1 MSAQKPYLISN
12 LRTGLERDIE
22 PWILPE
28 DAFPDLEDCYMFRGR
43 IPRRKGFVQLG
54 RLITTVGAVNTF
66 NNLPVMG
73 LRTLETGT
81 INQEILIAFDTTK
94 ANKYSNF
101 TSSFVDITF
110 NQPANTA
117 PFSWTGSDSDFFWT
131 TNYQDA
137 FWATNNNAG
146 FQANPIVTDPTKGD
160 GLRFYDQVQWFNF
173 LPRIDAIG
181 TTFLMG
187 ALLIVSYRN
196 RLVMLNTLEGTA
208 FGNQVNFPQRARWSQ
223 NGTPFINSVP
233 AGYIGGS
240 DVAAWDSVTPGK
252 GGWIDAPTQ
261 EQIISAEFFK
271 DTLIVYFERST
282 WQLRYTGN
290 ELLPFIWERIN
301 VELGAESTF
310 SIVPFDYGIFAV
322 GNVGIMTCN
331 STGVQRIDQIIPD
344 EVFKIH
350 NGNDGVKRVYGIR
363 DFTQQLVYWTFPDEE
378 TNPIYPNR
386 VLVYNYLDGSY
397 SFFNDSFTCFGYWSS
412 FPDLTWADVKQAWG
426 SMPVPWNSGQFQS
439 GYPKIVAGNQQGF
452 VFQNYNNGGVA
463 NDFSLFL
470 TGITNAA
477 EAVFTSP
484 NHNLL
489 NDTIIVL
496 DQIVGMTLAIGP
508 ENDGSALAG
517 STTFTGILASPPI
530 FPSSVTITIGANV
543 FTDDGEGNLVL
554 LGVNSGKVDY
564 TTGVFV
570 TNYPLL
576 LVNTAVSSMYT
587 TSLNN
592 NIFNVTDVQANTFK
606 IQILDTSGNFVYV
619 DTTLLSPYMSGGFI
633 KVRNNFLIN
642 TKRFNPFLAL
652 GDQVRIQNIDF
663 FLETSEDLTFNTTIF
678 LDENQNSM
686 VETDV
691 VIPSSQTLGKVW
703 VRGYYS
709 AIGQFVQLEMNFSN
723 EQMFDPNLSD
733 GNLTVHALMLWMSN
747 AGRLTYGNST

>member
-1 MSAQKPYLISN
+1 MSVQKPYLIAN
-12 LRTGLERDIE
+12 LRTGLDRSVE

-54 RLITTVGAVNTF
+54 RIVTTVGIVDTF

-73 LRTLETGT
+73 LRTRELTTRNEE
-81 INQEILIAFDTTK
+81 QLIAFDTTK
-94 ANKYSNF
+94 ANRYSNVL
-101 TSSFVDITF
+101 SKFVDITF
-110 NQPANTA
+110 NQPGNAA

-131 TNYQDA
+131 TNYADA
-137 FWATNNNAG
+137 FWATNNTPG
-146 FQANPIVTDPTKGD
+146 FQAVNNATNPALGD
-160 GLRFYDQVQWFNF
+160 GLRFYDGVQWFNF
-173 LPRIDAIG
+173 LPRVDNTG
-181 TTFLMG
+181 VTFLMG

-208 FGNQVNFPQRARWSQ
+208 FGADVTFAQRARWSQ
-223 NGTPFINSVP
+223 NGTPFVNAVP
-233 AGYIGGS
+233 AGYTGGAQV
-240 DVAAWDSVTPGK
+240 DAWDSITPGK
-252 GGWIDAPTQ
+252 GGFIDAPTQ

-310 SIVPFDYGIFAV
+310 SIVPFDSGILAV

-331 STGVQRIDQIIPD
+331 SVGVQRIDQIIPD

-363 DFTQQLVYWTFPDEE
+363 DFTQQLVYWTFPDDS
-378 TNPIYPNR
+378 TNPTYPNR

-397 SFFNDSFTCFGYWSS
+397 SFFNDSFTCFGYWSA

-477 EAVFTSP
+477 QAVVTSP

-489 NDTIIVL
+489 ADTIIVL
-496 DQIVGMTLAIGP
+496 DQIVGMSLAIGP
-508 ENDGSALAG
+508 ENDGTALAN
-517 STTFTGILASPPI
+517 TTSFTGILSSPPI
-530 FPSSVTITIGANV
+530 FPTSATITIGANV

-554 LGVNSGKVDY
+554 LGVNSGTINY
-564 TTGVFV
+564 TTGVF
-570 TNYPLL
+570 TAIYPVL
-576 LVNTAVSSMYT
+576 LVNTAVTSTYT
-587 TSLNN
+587 KSLNN
-592 NIFNVTDVQANTFK
+592 NIFNVSDVTTNTFK
-606 IQILDTSGNFVYV
+606 IQILDINGNFVYV
-619 DTTLLSPYMSGGFI
+619 DTTALAAYASGGFI

-642 TKRFNPFLAL
+642 TKRFNPFLSL

-663 FLETSEDLTFNTTIF
+663 FLETSDDLNFNTTIF
-678 LDENQNSM
+678 LDENQNSS
-686 VETDV
+686 VESDV

-709 AIGQFVQLEMNFSN
+709 AIGQFVQLEMRFSN
-723 EQMFDPNLSD
+723 EQMFDPNFSD
-733 GNLTVHALMLWMSN
+733 GNFTLHALMIWMSN
-747 AGRLTYGNST
+747 AGRLTYGVPT